1 MTRPFHVGVHVAISA
16 IEAGALIVTGDQIG
30 ERLIWLSTV
39 CPKKRPRLKAKTTGR
54 APARSQAER
63 GEVEFCATIVL
74 RDSAI
79 TTVSP
84 PPVPLKL
91 NALLVRS
98 ISPPDWA
105 WTLNRRRRL
114 SPSPASPRARGDE

>member
-1 MTRPFHVGVHVAISA
+1 MKAGELDRNQTKRPPEAEATRLRNPCQLRRGG
-16 IEAGALIVTGDQIG
+16 AGASASVIKGANLQ
-30 ERLIWLSTV
+30 R
-39 CPKKRPRLKAKTTGR
+39 
-54 APARSQAER
+54 ER
-63 GEVEFCATIVL
+63 GDTIQ
-74 RDSAI
+74 RDLTI

>member
-1 MTRPFHVGVHVAISA
+1 LSE
-16 IEAGALIVTGDQIG
+16 EAAQTEG
-30 ERLIWLSTV
+30 E
-39 CPKKRPRLKAKTTGR
+39 TTGR